1 MNTIK
6 SLLVLALAM
15 PFAIQAQD
23 DTAAADVEEV
33 VVVGSQ
39 IKGAKITGSLPVTVL
54 SIEDIEATG
63 AVDGDELMENI
74 VEQGMNFFNEQEQTS
89 GGINAARGDTGAYN
103 LRSMGVGNTL
113 TLLNGRRLVLNAGYQ
128 TESIGGD
135 FVPTMTVNTNL
146 IPIVGLDRLEVL
158 KDGASAIY
166 GADAVAGVVNNVLMT
181 DYEGFQISTRVT
193 GHDRFDAVDS
203 DLNIKYGRNF
213 NDGATNISFFLSQR
227 DRERISACEDDRW
240 CDGNY
245 ERFLPEGSPWF
256 GKGLNNTYSA
266 PWYQLDFNMSNRPW
280 AASKDDEAEM
290 GIIGLN
296 DECNLEGAIDT
307 GFGTCLFDTDAGS
320 ARTSPQTLRDYRG
333 DLERTNLF
341 VFINHE
347 LSNGNE
353 FFAEIGRYKSKS
365 NKNTMQ
371 GSFTSTVVYFPSDY
385 YWFSQLPEEADFN
398 STKTVSIDAGRPYN
412 LGRTLDI
419 TKEDYRYL
427 LGFRGSL
434 DSGWDWETAGVISK
448 AEMNDVAHDRFGYD
462 LIHAELNGDL
472 RTTDKVWNI
481 FSTDWDTNNSERI
494 RIDVVRN
501 DISTLKM
508 FDFKM
513 SNPEVMQLPA
523 GPMGM
528 LVGIEWRKETYSDD
542 RDPRL
547 DGTIQNSDFRST
559 ISKTKT
565 YPYVSSV
572 VGSSPTGDVYGE
584 KEVNSYFIE
593 LSIPVTEKINA
604 QIASRHE
611 TFSDTKS
618 TTVGKFA
625 VGYDYSDWIKFRA
638 SASTSFR
645 SPNIVQINQ
654 KEVARTGSRT
664 DALMQYGNWIENGK
678 QDISSTTKGAFLSDY
693 VVTNSLRYATGAE
706 NLVPEESTNSSLGF
720 VLTPM
725 DNLILTYDVWAIEKE
740 NTIGLFGRV
749 NQSIYDLLLRK
760 RAGIGGA
767 TNISELEAYCSANIN
782 TIDSSTGKYIIDG
795 SAVLRDKYWGSSDD
809 TDAHNEVFLAGGVCP
824 GGEQDVIRDEYL
836 NLATREVEG
845 TDITILYNLDSSI
858 GDFKF
863 TFQSSITDKFY
874 QTPTGKF
881 TEINNAINSGELP
894 AFLALEGYGDI
905 KSLDTTGPD
914 QKDTFKVNYR
924 NGDWGAQMSALR
936 TSGGFDSGVKL
947 VDGTMWRIE
956 PMTTVNMSVY
966 KKFELNGNK
975 ARLKLMIK
983 NIADE
988 RAPLGDGYL
997 GFMSDFH
1004 RDLGRNFYIDFRVDL

>member
-1 MNTIK
+1 MLK
-6 SLLVLALAM
+6 KLLFIFPLVISTYS
-15 PFAIQAQD
+15 FAQD
-23 DTAAADVEEV
+23 QTADTDVEEV
-33 VVVGSQ
+33 VTVGSQ
-39 IKGAKITGSLPVTVL
+39 IKGAKITGALPVNVL
-54 SIEDIEATG
+54 SVDDIEATG
-63 AVDGDELMENI
+63 AVDGDELMEYI

-89 GGINAARGDTGAYN
+89 GGVNAARGDTGAYN

-146 IPIVGLDRLEVL
+146 IPTVGLDRLEIL

-181 DYEGFQISTRVT
+181 DYEGFQVSTRVT
-193 GHDRFDAVDS
+193 GHDRFDAVDA
-203 DLNIKYGRNF
+203 DLNIKYGF
-213 NDGATNISFFLSQR
+213 TMNDGATNISMFLSQR
-227 DRERISACEDDRW
+227 DRERISACEDERW

-256 GKGLNNTYSA
+256 GKGLNNTYTA
-266 PWYQLDFNMSNRPW
+266 PWYQLDFNMSNRDW

-290 GIIGLN
+290 GIVGISP
-296 DECNLEGAIDT
+296 ECNLDGAIDT
-307 GFGTCLFDTDAGS
+307 GFGSCLFDTDAGS

-347 LSNGNE
+347 MESGNE

-371 GSFTSTVVYFPSDY
+371 GSMTSTVIYFPADY
-385 YWFSQLPEEADFN
+385 YWFTQLPAEANFSN
-398 STKTVSIDAGRPYN
+398 TKTVSIDAGRPYN
-412 LGRTLDI
+412 LGRTLDVE
-419 TKEDYRYL
+419 KEDYRYL
-427 LGFRGSL
+427 MGFRGTS

-448 AEMNDVAHDRFGYD
+448 AQMNDVAHNRFAYD

-494 RIDVVRN
+494 RVDVTRS
-501 DISTLKM
+501 DTSTLRM

-513 SNPEVMQLPA
+513 SNPEIAQLPA
-523 GPMGM
+523 GALGM
-528 LVGIEWRKETYSDD
+528 LVGFEWRRETYDDD

-547 DGTIQNSDFRST
+547 DGTIRNIDFRSN

-565 YPYVSSV
+565 FPYVSSV

-584 KEVNSYFIE
+584 KEVKSLFLE
-593 LSIPVTEKINA
+593 FSIPVTDKINA
-604 QIASRHE
+604 QLATRHE
-611 TFSDTKS
+611 SFSDSDS

-625 VGYDYSDWIKFRA
+625 VGYDYSNWLKFRA

-645 SPNIVQINQ
+645 TPNIVQINQ
-654 KEVARTGSRT
+654 LEVARTGTRT
-664 DALMQYGNWIENGK
+664 DAVMQYANYVENNNTVQGSGSGYIN
-678 QDISSTTKGAFLSDY
+678 DYTIS
-693 VVTNSLRYATGAE
+693 NSLRYATGAE
-706 NLVPEESTNSSLGF
+706 NLVPEESTNTSIGF
-720 VLTPM
+720 VLTPLN
-725 DNLILTYDVWAIEKE
+725 NLVITYDIWAIEKE

-749 NQSIYDLLLRK
+749 NQSIYDLLLRS

-767 TNISELEAYCSANIN
+767 TTIAELETYCKANVN
-782 TIDSSTGKYIIDG
+782 SVDATTGKYIIDG
-795 SAVLRDKYWGSSDD
+795 SSVLRDKYWGTGDD
-809 TDAHNEVFLAGGVCP
+809 TDAHNTVFLNAGICP
-824 GGEQDVIRDEYL
+824 AGEQDVIRDEYL

-845 TDITILYNLDSSI
+845 TDITILYDFDTSF
-858 GDFKF
+858 GDFKIV
-863 TFQSSITDKFY
+863 FQSSVTDKFY
-874 QTPTGKF
+874 QTPTGDF
-881 TEINNAINSGELP
+881 TEISNAINSGELP

-905 KSLDTTGPD
+905 KGLDTTGPD
-914 QKDTFKVNYR
+914 QKDTLRVNYR
-924 NGDWGAQMSALR
+924 NGDWGGQMSALKS
-936 TSGGFDSGVKL
+936 SGGYDSGVKL
-947 VDGTMWRIE
+947 DDGTMWKIE
-956 PMTTVNMSVY
+956 PMTTVNLSVY
-966 KKFELNGNK
+966 KKFELSGK
-975 ARLKLMIK
+975 DARIKLMVK
-983 NIADE
+983 NVADE

-997 GFMSDFH
+997 GYMSDFH
-1004 RDLGRNFYIDFRVDL
+1004 RDLGRNYYLDLRVDF

>member
-1 MNTIK
+1 MLK
-6 SLLVLALAM
+6 KLLFIFPLVISTYS
-15 PFAIQAQD
+15 FAQD
-23 DTAAADVEEV
+23 QTADTDVEEV
-33 VVVGSQ
+33 VTVGSQ
-39 IKGAKITGSLPVTVL
+39 IKGAKITGALPVNVL
-54 SIEDIEATG
+54 SVDDIEATG
-63 AVDGDELMENI
+63 AVDGDELMEYI

-89 GGINAARGDTGAYN
+89 GGVNAARGDTGAYN

-146 IPIVGLDRLEVL
+146 IPTVGLDRLEIL

-181 DYEGFQISTRVT
+181 DYEGFQVSTRVT
-193 GHDRFDAVDS
+193 GHDRFDAVDA
-203 DLNIKYGRNF
+203 DLNIKYGF
-213 NDGATNISFFLSQR
+213 TMNDGATNISMFLSQR
-227 DRERISACEDDRW
+227 DRERISACEDERW

-256 GKGLNNTYSA
+256 GKGLNNTYTA
-266 PWYQLDFNMSNRPW
+266 PWYQLDFNMSNRDW

-290 GIIGLN
+290 GIVGISP
-296 DECNLEGAIDT
+296 ECNLDGAIDT
-307 GFGTCLFDTDAGS
+307 GFGSCLFDTDAGS

-347 LSNGNE
+347 MESGNE

-371 GSFTSTVVYFPSDY
+371 GSMTSTVIYFPADY
-385 YWFSQLPEEADFN
+385 YWFTQLPAEANFSN
-398 STKTVSIDAGRPYN
+398 TKTVSIDSGRPYN
-412 LGRTLDI
+412 LGRTLDVE
-419 TKEDYRYL
+419 KEDYRYL
-427 LGFRGSL
+427 MGFRGTS

-448 AEMNDVAHDRFGYD
+448 AQMNDVAHNRFAYD

-494 RIDVVRN
+494 RVDVTRS
-501 DISTLKM
+501 DTSTLRM

-513 SNPEVMQLPA
+513 SNPEIAQLPA
-523 GPMGM
+523 GALGM
-528 LVGIEWRKETYSDD
+528 LVGFEWRRETYDDD

-547 DGTIQNSDFRST
+547 DGTIRNIDFRSN

-565 YPYVSSV
+565 FPYVSSV

-584 KEVNSYFIE
+584 KEVKSLFLE
-593 LSIPVTEKINA
+593 FSIPVTDKINA
-604 QIASRHE
+604 QLATRHE
-611 TFSDTKS
+611 SFSDSDS

-625 VGYDYSDWIKFRA
+625 VGYDFSNWLKFRA

-645 SPNIVQINQ
+645 TPNIVQINQ
-654 KEVARTGSRT
+654 LEVARTGTRT
-664 DALMQYGNWIENGK
+664 DAVMQYANYVENNNTVQGSGSGYIN
-678 QDISSTTKGAFLSDY
+678 DYTIS
-693 VVTNSLRYATGAE
+693 NSLRYATGAE
-706 NLVPEESTNSSLGF
+706 NLVPEESTNTSIGF
-720 VLTPM
+720 VLTPLN
-725 DNLILTYDVWAIEKE
+725 NLVITYDIWAIEKE

-749 NQSIYDLLLRK
+749 NQSIYDLLLRS

-767 TNISELEAYCSANIN
+767 TTIAELETYCKANVN
-782 TIDSSTGKYIIDG
+782 SVDATTGKYIIDG
-795 SAVLRDKYWGSSDD
+795 SSVLRDKYWGTGDD
-809 TDAHNEVFLAGGVCP
+809 TDTHNTVFLNAGICP
-824 GGEQDVIRDEYL
+824 AGEQDVIRDEYL

-845 TDITILYNLDSSI
+845 TDITILYDFDTSF
-858 GDFKF
+858 GDFKIV
-863 TFQSSITDKFY
+863 FQSSVTDKFY
-874 QTPTGKF
+874 QTPTGDF
-881 TEINNAINSGELP
+881 TEISNAINSGELP

-905 KSLDTTGPD
+905 KGLDTTGPD
-914 QKDTFKVNYR
+914 QKDTLRVNYR
-924 NGDWGAQMSALR
+924 NGDWGGQMSALKS
-936 TSGGFDSGVKL
+936 SGGYDSGVKL
-947 VDGTMWRIE
+947 DDGTMWKIE
-956 PMTTVNMSVY
+956 PMTTVNLSVY
-966 KKFELNGNK
+966 KKFELSGK
-975 ARLKLMIK
+975 DARIKLMVK
-983 NIADE
+983 NVADE

-997 GFMSDFH
+997 GYMSDFH
-1004 RDLGRNFYIDFRVDL
+1004 RDLGRNYYLDLRVDF